1 METNQINRISEIIKR
16 ISENIGKNIREIIK
30 GVSKKQISR
39 ISKIIKG
46 VSENISRISVE
57 YQRISNVFI

>member
-1 METNQINRISEIIKR
+1 METNQISRISDIIKR

-46 VSENISRISVE
+46 VLENIKCIYLE
-57 YQRISNVFI
+57 

>member
-1 METNQINRISEIIKR
+1 METNEISRISKIIKR
-16 ISENIGKNIREIIK
+16 ISENIGKNIREIIN

-46 VSENISRISVE
+46 VSENISGIS
-57 YQRISNVFI
+57 